1 MRATGLAG
9 AEQGRSADALP
20 FLHEALEQLQQNP
33 PRYSLHWVHTLLGAA
48 LAAKSEF
55 PSAEPELL
63 QGYKGMEGLA
73 CTVSALE
80 RQKLPTTRERI
91 ARMYSAWGKTEQV
104 AEWRRPTP

>member
-20 FLHEALEQLQQNP
+20 FLHEALEQLQKNSP
-33 PRYSLHWVHTLLGAA
+33 SYSLHWVHTLLAAA

-55 PSAEPELL
+55 PSAEPEPLL
-63 QGYKGMEGLA
+63 GYKGMEALA
-73 CTVSALE
+73 RTVSALE

-91 ARMYSAWGKTEQV
+91 ARMYSAWGKPQQV
-104 AEWRRPTP
+104 AEWRRPAP

>member
-1 MRATGLAG
+1 
-9 AEQGRSADALP
+9 
-20 FLHEALEQLQQNP
+20 
-33 PRYSLHWVHTLLGAA
+33 
-48 LAAKSEF
+48 
-55 PSAEPELL
+55 LL